1 MASSP
6 GNEEKTVSPDLN
18 KYQIQQEA
26 LHLLPAAIAMKYN
39 VIPLAVS
46 DRTLEVA
53 MSDVHNIVAIQ
64 EMAAVTKMRIEP
76 VQADAEKIRAAIE
89 RQYRAYKEIEQ
100 QLSGIEPEPPK
111 EAVRIEEISDAPIV
125 RGLDLIIRE
134 AVKVR
139 ASDIH
144 IEPHLNKLSI
154 RYRIDG
160 VLYETMSLPVST
172 HLPLLSRLKVMAN
185 MDIAN
190 HKPQDGQITIKTKN
204 EDIDIRVATINTVYG
219 EMACLRLLDRSF
231 AARALTE
238 LGFSPKNLEKYQQI
252 LKSPLGMIL
261 ICGPTG
267 SGKTTTL
274 YASLNSL
281 DKKSRK
287 VITIED
293 PVEYRFED
301 ITQVQANQR
310 GGITFAGALRSITR
324 HDPDVIMVGEIRDPD
339 TAMMA
344 TQAALTGRLVLSSI
358 HANDSIGLVFRL
370 IDLGI
375 EPFLISATL
384 VCVVSQRMVRRVCPH
399 CARPARTSPEAELSY
414 QRETGEKTTMFLTGE
429 GCNSCASTGYLG
441 RIAISE
447 VLALNQEF
455 RTALMNN
462 ASADELRAIAGKAG
476 MVSMW
481 HDGMLKVKS
490 GITTPSEVLR
500 TIYVT

>member
-1 MASSP
+1 MANTP
-6 GNEEKTVSPDLN
+6 AVEEKTASLDLN
-18 KYQIQQEA
+18 KYQITQEA
-26 LHLLPAAIAMKYN
+26 LRLLPAAIAMKHN
-39 VIPLAVS
+39 VVPLAVC

-76 VQADAEKIRAAIE
+76 VQADGEKIRAAIG
-89 RQYRAYKEIEQ
+89 RLYRAYKEIEQ
-100 QLSGIEPEPPK
+100 QLSIIDTETPK
-111 EAVRIEEISDAPIV
+111 EIARPEEVSDAPIV
-125 RGLDLIIRE
+125 RGLDLIISE

-144 IEPHLNKLSI
+144 IEPHINRLAI

-160 VLYETMSLPVST
+160 MLRETMSLPISA
-172 HLPLLSRLKVMAN
+172 HSPLLSRLKVMGN

-190 HKPQDGQITIKTKN
+190 HKPQDGQITVKTKS
-204 EDIDIRVATINTVYG
+204 EDIDIRVATLNTVYG

-231 AARALTE
+231 AARSLPE
-238 LGFSPKNLEKYQQI
+238 LGFSPENLEKYQHI

-274 YASLNSL
+274 YASLNNL
-281 DKKSRK
+281 DKQSRK
-287 VITIED
+287 VITVED

-310 GGITFAGALRSITR
+310 GGVTFADALRSITR

-370 IDLGI
+370 LDLGI
-375 EPFLISATL
+375 EPLLISATL
-384 VCVVSQRMVRRVCPH
+384 VCIVSQRMVRRICPH

-414 QRETGEKTTMFLTGE
+414 HRETGEKTTMFLTGE
-429 GCNSCASTGYLG
+429 GCNSCAGTGYLG

-455 RTALMNN
+455 RMALMNN
-462 ASADELRAIAGKAG
+462 AGADTLREIADRAG
-476 MVSMW
+476 MKTMW
-481 HDGMLKVKS
+481 HDGMLKVKA
-490 GITTPSEVLR
+490 GITTPAEVLR
-500 TIYVT
+500 TIYLT